1 MPMPLGGIIT
11 LVVLLPNL
19 LMLFLPPVGNP
30 PRPEKKDR
38 LLKIMEGIERAGQAG
53 SFIIPFF
60 YRLPALREASV
71 DALVVMALAMVIYY
85 VAWARYAL
93 KGHRFVLL
101 YAPFFGVPLPMAISP
116 VVYFAAAAIFLGS
129 MPLVI
134 AAGLLATGHLYV
146 SYSEWKRCQNTM
158 FLQTG

>member
-1 MPMPLGGIIT
+1 MPLGGIIS

-19 LMLFLPPVGNP
+19 LLFALPPEGVP
-30 PRPEKKDR
+30 PRAEKKDG
-38 LLKIMEGIERAGQAG
+38 LLKIMVGIERLGQIG
-53 SFIIPFF
+53 CFVIPFF
-60 YRLPALREASV
+60 YQLPALREASV
-71 DALVVMALAMVIYY
+71 DSLVMMALALVFYY
-85 VAWARYAL
+85 IGWARYAL

-101 YAPFFGVPLPMAISP
+101 FAPMFGIPLPMAVSP
-116 VVYFAAAAIFLGS
+116 LLYFAAAAIFLRS

-134 AAGLLATGHLYV
+134 AAGILTMGHLYV